1 MSPTTPSDQRSALPG
16 ASGSRGPGSLL
27 RQRLRRDWL
36 QVMLWILATVLM
48 AYAGFSGVT
57 QSYAT
62 HTDRVQVLSAV
73 MANPVIMMFRG
84 LPSGA
89 SEGQFLSFEIL
100 PWLTMLAALMS
111 TFLAVRHT
119 RGDEEA
125 GRAELVAATPA
136 GRALPTIATLI
147 HGLAANVV
155 LGVLVALALIGS
167 KLDAGG
173 SWLMGA
179 TSATTGIAFL
189 GIGLIAAQ
197 LMRTSRGANS
207 LTVWILV
214 GTFLINGIGNTAGTP
229 SNDLTRITS
238 SGLVWLSPFGWAE
251 QARPYDT
258 DNAWPALLGLLFGLV
273 LAIAAVALQSVRD
286 IGEGFVP
293 ARAGRTYARP
303 ALSSPH
309 ALVWRLTN
317 GAIIGWGV
325 GGALTGILATT
336 LSGLAGQISGQN
348 PAVQQILDKIGKAG
362 NLEETVVS
370 VFFTMMGI
378 LAACAAVQIVVRAR
392 QEEAHGTAENVLAL
406 PVGRVRW
413 LLDYLLVAT
422 FAIAIIVAAAML
434 AAYAGL
440 AGNKDASSLAQVVTV
455 VGLGQGLAACV
466 FTVLTALV
474 FVLLPRGTIGIAWAL
489 VLLATLF
496 GLFGPLFGLP
506 EWTTRFSPFSVAP
519 IVSNGGA
526 DLRGTWWLVLVVAV
540 GAAASLTLMRRR
552 ELHGAA

>member
-1 MSPTTPSDQRSALPG
+1 MSV
-16 ASGSRGPGSLL
+16 LL

-36 QVMLWILATVLM
+36 QVLLWILATVLM
-48 AYAGFSGVT
+48 AYAGYAGVT

-62 HTDRVQVLSAV
+62 TTDRVQVLAAV

-100 PWLTMLAALMS
+100 PWLTMLAGLMS

-125 GRAELVAATPA
+125 GRSELVAATPA
-136 GRALPTIATLI
+136 GRALPTVATII
-147 HGLAANVV
+147 HGVGANVI

-167 KLDAGG
+167 KLDPAG

-197 LMRTSRGANS
+197 LMRTSRGANA

-214 GTFLINGIGNTAGTP
+214 GTFLVNGIGNVAGTP

-251 QARPYDT
+251 QARPYDAN
-258 DNAWPALLGLLFGLV
+258 DAGPALLGLVFGLV
-273 LAIAAVALQSVRD
+273 LAVAAVALQSVRD
-286 IGEGFVP
+286 IGEGFIP
-293 ARAGRTYARP
+293 ARPGRTHARP

-317 GAIIGWGV
+317 GAIIGWAV
-325 GGALTGILATT
+325 GGALTGVLATK

-378 LAACAAVQIVVRAR
+378 LAACAAVQILARAR
-392 QEEAHGTAENVLAL
+392 QEEAHGTAENVLSR

-434 AAYAGL
+434 AALGGL
-440 AGNKDASSLAQVVTV
+440 SGNAHASSLSKVVMV

-466 FTVLTALV
+466 FTVVTALV
-474 FVLLPRGTIGIAWAL
+474 FVLIPRGTIAVAWSL
-489 VLLATLF
+489 LLLATMF

-506 EWTTRFSPFSVAP
+506 EWTTRFSPFAVTP
-519 IVSNGGA
+519 IVSNGTA

-540 GAAASLTLMRRR
+540 GAVASLVLMRRR
-552 ELHGAA
+552 QLQTSS

>member
-1 MSPTTPSDQRSALPG
+1 MMLAT
-16 ASGSRGPGSLL
+16 LL

-36 QVMLWILATVLM
+36 QLLLWILATVLM
-48 AYAGFSGVT
+48 AYSGFAGVT

-62 HTDRVQVLSAV
+62 VKDRVEVLAAV

-89 SEGQFLSFEIL
+89 SEGQFLSFEVL

-125 GRAELVAATPA
+125 GRTELVAATA
-136 GRALPTIATLI
+136 VGRALPTIATII
-147 HGLAANVV
+147 HGLAANLV

-167 KLDAGG
+167 KLDATG

-197 LMRTSRGANS
+197 LMRTSRGANA

-214 GTFLINGIGNTAGTP
+214 GTFLINGIGNVAGTP
-229 SNDLTRITS
+229 SDDLTRISS
-238 SGLVWLSPFGWAE
+238 SGLVWVSPFGWAE

-258 DNAWPALLGLLFGLV
+258 DDGWPALLGVAFGLV
-273 LAIAAVALQSVRD
+273 LAIAAVALQSARD
-286 IGEGFVP
+286 IGEGFIP
-293 ARAGRTYARP
+293 ARPGRIHARP
-303 ALSSPH
+303 ALSTPH

-317 GAIIGWGV
+317 GAIVGWAV
-325 GGALTGILATT
+325 GGALTGLLATK
-336 LSGLAGQISGQN
+336 LSGLAGEISGQN

-370 VFFTMMGI
+370 VFFTMLGI

-413 LLDYLLVAT
+413 LADYLLVAT

-434 AAYAGL
+434 AAFAGL
-440 AGNKDASSLAQVVTV
+440 AGNAHASSLAPVVAV

-466 FTVLTALV
+466 FTVLTGLV

-489 VLLATLF
+489 VLLATVF

-506 EWTTRFSPFSVAP
+506 EWTTRFSPFSVTP
-519 IVSNGGA
+519 IVSNG
-526 DLRGTWWLVLVVAV
+526 DTDPRGTLWLVLVVVA
-540 GAAASLTLMRRR
+540 GAAASLALMRRR
-552 ELHGAA
+552 ELQPAG

>member
-1 MSPTTPSDQRSALPG
+1 MMG
-16 ASGSRGPGSLL
+16 ALL

-36 QVMLWILATVLM
+36 QVLLWILATVLM
-48 AYAGFSGVT
+48 AFAGYAGVT

-62 HTDRVQVLSAV
+62 HTDRVEVLSAV

-125 GRAELVAATPA
+125 GRAELVAATPV
-136 GRALPTIATLI
+136 GRALPTIATII
-147 HGLAANVV
+147 HGVAANVV

-167 KLDAGG
+167 KLDAPG

-189 GIGLIAAQ
+189 GIGLMAAQ
-197 LMRTSRGANS
+197 LMRTSRGANA

-214 GTFLINGIGNTAGTP
+214 GTFLVNGIGNVAGTP
-229 SNDLTRITS
+229 SDDLTRITS
-238 SGLVWLSPFGWAE
+238 SGLVWASPFGWAE

-258 DNAWPALLGLLFGLV
+258 DNGWPALLGLAFGLV
-273 LAIAAVALQSVRD
+273 LAIVAVALQSARD

-293 ARAGRTYARP
+293 ARPGRVHARP
-303 ALSSPH
+303 ALSTPH

-317 GAIIGWGV
+317 GAIIGWAI
-325 GGALTGILATT
+325 GGALTGLLATK

-378 LAACAAVQIVVRAR
+378 LAACAAVQIVARAR
-392 QEEAHGTAENVLAL
+392 QEEAHGTAESVLAQ
-406 PVGRVRW
+406 PIGRVRW

-422 FAIAIIVAAAML
+422 FAIAIIVVATML

-440 AGNKDASSLAQVVTV
+440 AGNKDGSSLAQVVTV

-466 FTVLTALV
+466 FTVLTGLV
-474 FVLLPRGTIGIAWAL
+474 FVLLPRGTVGIAWAL

-506 EWTTRFSPFSVAP
+506 EWTTRFSPFSVTP
-519 IVSNGGA
+519 IVMNGDV
-526 DLRGTWWLVLVVAV
+526 DLRGTWWLALIIAA
-540 GAAASLTLMRRR
+540 GAAAALTLMRRR
-552 ELHGAA
+552 ELHAAG

>member
-1 MSPTTPSDQRSALPG
+1 MLAT
-16 ASGSRGPGSLL
+16 LL

-36 QVMLWILATVLM
+36 QLLLWILATVLM
-48 AYAGFSGVT
+48 AYSGFAGVT

-62 HTDRVQVLSAV
+62 VKDRVEVLAAV

-89 SEGQFLSFEIL
+89 SEGQFLSFEVL

-125 GRAELVAATPA
+125 GRTELVATTAL
-136 GRALPTIATLI
+136 GRALPTIATII
-147 HGLAANVV
+147 HGVAANLV
-155 LGVLVALALIGS
+155 LGVLVALSLIGS
-167 KLDAGG
+167 KLDATG

-197 LMRTSRGANS
+197 LMRTSRGANA

-214 GTFLINGIGNTAGTP
+214 GTFLINGIGNVAGTP
-229 SNDLTRITS
+229 SDDLTRITS
-238 SGLVWLSPFGWAE
+238 SGLVWVSPFGWAE

-258 DNAWPALLGLLFGLV
+258 DDGWPALLGVAFGLV
-273 LAIAAVALQSVRD
+273 LAIVAVALQSARD
-286 IGEGFVP
+286 IGEGFIP
-293 ARAGRTYARP
+293 ARPGRIHARP
-303 ALSSPH
+303 ALSTPH

-317 GAIIGWGV
+317 GAIVGWAV
-325 GGALTGILATT
+325 GGALTGLLATK
-336 LSGLAGQISGQN
+336 LSGLAGEISGQN

-370 VFFTMMGI
+370 VFFTMLGI

-413 LLDYLLVAT
+413 LADYLLVAT

-434 AAYAGL
+434 AAFAGL
-440 AGNKDASSLAQVVTV
+440 AGNAHVSSLAQVVVV

-466 FTVLTALV
+466 FTVLTGLV
-474 FVLLPRGTIGIAWAL
+474 FVLLPRGTVGIAWAL
-489 VLLATLF
+489 VLLATVF

-506 EWTTRFSPFSVAP
+506 EWTTRFSPFSVTP
-519 IVSNGGA
+519 IVSNGDT
-526 DLRGTWWLVLVVAV
+526 DLRGTVWLVLVVVA
-540 GAAASLTLMRRR
+540 GAAASLALMRRR
-552 ELHGAA
+552 ELQPAG